1 MKLPKEIREK
11 QDLKT
16 AGTKPKKCS
25 VDGCGKEAIR
35 SLSENAWTKYIEKA
49 KLKVNENKYHK
60 VFLCK
65 EHYKEINK
73 IRKSD
78 EKLIQK
84 KGFLDD
90 SRASKKGKYTDD
102 I

>member
-1 MKLPKEIREK
+1 MGRIDK
-11 QDLKT
+11 
-16 AGTKPKKCS
+16 GVKCS
-25 VDGCGKEAIR
+25 VCGKEAAR
-35 SLSENAWTKYIEKA
+35 SLSAEKVKA
-49 KLKVNENKYHK
+49 SGLSVHGAEKRAY
-60 VFLCK
+60 LCK